1 MEGAEVSSEAVGIR
15 FLALGLQR
23 SVGKKDATT
32 HRIGF
37 RSLGLGF
44 RTLID
49 GLLAGG
55 NPSFEP
61 QAR

>member
-15 FLALGLQR
+15 FLALGLQS

-37 RSLGLGF
+37 RVRF
-44 RTLID
+44 PHTHRRTSGWWKPEL
-49 GLLAGG
+49 
-55 NPSFEP
+55 
-61 QAR
+61 